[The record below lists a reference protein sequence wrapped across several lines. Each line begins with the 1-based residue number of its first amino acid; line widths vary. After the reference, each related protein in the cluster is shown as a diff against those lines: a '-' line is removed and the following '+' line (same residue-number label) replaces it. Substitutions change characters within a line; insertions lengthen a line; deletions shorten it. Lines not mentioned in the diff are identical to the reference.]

1 MHVNAKENETPPA
14 LPAGLSL
21 KVHWVARSGLVP
33 YLNNARRHGAAQVAK
48 IADSIRR
55 FGFINPIL
63 IDAESR
69 VVAGHGRLKAA
80 QALGL
85 EQVPAI
91 RLDHLSEA
99 ELKAYRI
106 ADNRLAE
113 LAEWD
118 EATLA
123 VEFEH
128 LIELDPEFDLAIT
141 GYEFP
146 RIDALI
152 QGKDGPS
159 TPDRAGELPAQEGP
173 VVSRAGDLW
182 QLGPHRLLCGDVR
195 DPEALKRLMGE
206 GRADLVF
213 TDPPYNLRIDRNVCG
228 TGSIR
233 HREFA
238 MASGEMTEE
247 EFAGFLKE
255 TLGNL
260 ARASRPGAVH
270 FVCMDWRHLGEMLE
284 AGNAVYGGLI
294 NLCVWVKDNGGMGS
308 LYRSRHELVL
318 VFRVGAEPHLNDVQL
333 GRHGRYRTNV
343 WEYPGVNTFR
353 KGRMDDLASHP
364 TVKPVALVADA
375 ILDCSKRG
383 GAVLDGFAGSGTTI
397 LAAERTGRVARALEI
412 EPRYVDVAVRR
423 WQAMTG
429 KKAIHA
435 ETGEAFDDRAA
446 GRLAA

>member
-1 MHVNAKENETPPA
+1 MNANASETPPA
-14 LPAGLSL
+14 LPADLSL
-21 KVHWVARSGLVP
+21 KVHWVARSSLVP
-33 YLNNARRHGAAQVAK
+33 YLNNARRHGPRQVEK

-55 FGFINPIL
+55 FGFLNPIL

-69 VVAGHGRLKAA
+69 VVAGHGRLLAA
-80 QALGL
+80 KALGL
-85 EQVPAI
+85 DQVPVI

-99 ELKAYRI
+99 ELKAYRL

-118 EATLA
+118 DATLA
-123 VEFEH
+123 VEFQQ
-128 LIELDPEFDLAIT
+128 LIELDPEFDLSIT
-141 GYEFP
+141 GFEFP

-152 QGKDGPS
+152 QATAEEAK
-159 TPDRAGELPAQEGP
+159 PDRADEIPALGGP
-173 VVSRAGDLW
+173 VASQTGDLW

-195 DPEALKRLMGE
+195 DPKALERLMGD

-213 TDPPYNLRIDRNVCG
+213 TDPPYNVRIDRNVCG
-228 TGSIR
+228 TGSVR
-233 HREFA
+233 HEEFA
-238 MASGEMTEE
+238 MASGEMTAK
-247 EFAGFLKE
+247 EFTGFLME
-255 TLGNL
+255 ALGNL
-260 ARASRPGAVH
+260 ARVSRDGAIH
-270 FVCMDWRHLGEMLE
+270 FVCMDWRHLEEVLR
-284 AGNAVYGGLI
+284 AGKEVYGELK

-318 VFRVGAEPHLNDVQL
+318 VFKVGEGAHLNNVEL

-353 KGRMDDLASHP
+353 KGRMEDLAMHP

-375 ILDCSKRG
+375 ILDCSRRG
-383 GAVLDGFAGSGTTI
+383 GVVLDGFAGSGTTI

-412 EPRYVDVAVRR
+412 EPRYVDVAIKR

-435 ETGEAFDDRAA
+435 ETGEVFDDRAA
-446 GRLAA
+446 GPIAA

>member
-1 MHVNAKENETPPA
+1 MNPKENVTPA
-14 LPAGLSL
+14 VLPAGLSL
-21 KVHWVARSGLVP
+21 KVHWVERSSLVP
-33 YLNNARRHGAAQVAK
+33 YLDNARRHGPGQVAR

-63 IDAESR
+63 IDAEGR
-69 VVAGHGRLKAA
+69 VLAGHGRLLAA
-80 QALGL
+80 KSLGL
-85 EQVPAI
+85 DQVPAI
-91 RLDHLSEA
+91 RVDHLSEA
-99 ELKAYRI
+99 ELKAYRL

-123 VEFEH
+123 VEFQE
-128 LIELDPEFDLAIT
+128 LIALDPDFDLALT
-141 GYEFP
+141 GFEMP

-152 QGKDGPS
+152 QGGAK
-159 TPDRAGELPAQEGP
+159 TAKPDRADRLPETAGP
-173 VVSRAGDLW
+173 VVSCPGDLW

-195 DPEALKRLMGE
+195 DPKALERLMGE

-213 TDPPYNLRIDRNVCG
+213 TDPPYNVRIDRNVCG
-228 TGSIR
+228 TGSVR
-233 HREFA
+233 HEEFA
-238 MASGEMTEE
+238 MASGEMTRE
-247 EFAGFLKE
+247 EFTGFLKDS
-255 TLGNL
+255 LGNL
-260 ARASRPGAVH
+260 ARVSRDGAIH
-270 FVCMDWRHLGEMLE
+270 FVCMDWRHVGELLA
-284 AGNAVYGGLI
+284 AGKQVYGELK

-318 VFRVGAEPHLNDVQL
+318 VFKVGEEPHLNNVQL

-353 KGRMDDLASHP
+353 AGRMDDLAAHP

-383 GAVLDGFAGSGTTI
+383 GVVLDGFAGSGTTL
-397 LAAERTGRVARALEI
+397 LAAERTGRVARGLEI
-412 EPRYVDVAVRR
+412 EPRYVDVAIRR
-423 WQAMTG
+423 WQAMAR
-429 KKAIHA
+429 KQAIHA
-435 ETGEAFDDRAA
+435 ETGEKFDDRAA